1 MSESV
6 QNDRIT
12 RKEAIKKLGKYA
24 ALTAISTFIIL
35 NPQKSQAT
43 SGPTGPDG
51 NPFEDFV

>member
-1 MSESV
+1 MSESEHD
-6 QNDRIT
+6 DRIT

-24 ALTAISTFIIL
+24 ALTAIGTFIIL

-51 NPFEDFV
+51 DPFADFG